1 MYVRLQLDPTTNDE
15 FLGGLEMLESGDFEP
30 ASLRERLLERAAMSY
45 TPAFDRLDELT
56 GWHGLDPRLTPE
68 LALIVLAEAAR
79 ADTRPQVRRGAC
91 RVIWAL
97 GLLELD

>member
-15 FLGGLEMLESGDFEP
+15 FFAGLEIPESGDTKP
-30 ASLRERLLERAAMSY
+30 ASLSERLLEHAKMFY

-79 ADTRPQVRRGAC
+79 MDTRPHP
-91 RVIWAL
+91 
-97 GLLELD
+97 